1 MDDVD
6 VQRGTMLSSVALMPR
21 RLNFSDSDES
31 PSHGNDHVVVG
42 SSQQE
47 SPKTP
52 PNHVELVSPMT
63 PIARKHRPLIPWR
76 FTADHLA
83 SPSKADSPQKDEL
96 NYSPP
101 IKRIRVLML
110 EEGVLDRSLQ
120 PASTTLLRCPKSYDN
135 NKNISSRNVLSGQS
149 HLNYS
154 CKTKQFSINPFSP
167 AATNLRSKWMND
179 NNNYS
184 NNNNNNNNNN
194 ESHTSENWAKDLTN
208 VELSN
213 LEVTR
218 YFKEFKVEDLIG
230 KGDFGEVYK
239 CVNMLEGMPYAVKKT
254 LKRVVGTRRENYA
267 RKEIY
272 ANAALFSHPNIVA
285 YHSAW
290 NESNWVFIQ
299 LEYCDG
305 GNLDEMIFTKR
316 HNFNDAAVERLLSHL
331 SSALHYMHMSR
342 MVHLDVKPANIMI
355 SHSRYAKEDEDKVD
369 RDIVYKIG
377 DLGHVAH
384 VDNLSDVEDGDA
396 RYLPK
401 EMLSGKYDAH
411 TVTKVDVFSLGM
423 TAYEA
428 VSALRLPSDGPEWHF
443 LRDGFVPDIDGF
455 GLSLLLA
462 NMIDPNP
469 ANRPNALDVFKNI
482 MSKASELVELSSLQF
497 KREYLA
503 SCTKTRSTQCSSTL
517 GNSNKLGTPIALST
531 WHKRR
536 LVGQKS
542 QRYYS
547 F

>member
-1 MDDVD
+1 MDGVD
-6 VQRGTMLSSVALMPR
+6 VHRGTFNTVSLLPR
-21 RLNFSDSDES
+21 RLDFNDSDEFSTSSSNPIVVDDS
-31 PSHGNDHVVVG
+31 PR
-42 SSQQE
+42 QE

-52 PNHVELVSPMT
+52 PNHVKLESPET
-63 PIARKHRPLIPWR
+63 PIPRKHRPLINSWR
-76 FTADHLA
+76 FTADVLA
-83 SPSKADSPQKDEL
+83 SPSKTDSPQKEDVF
-96 NYSPP
+96 YSPP
-101 IKRIRVLML
+101 IKRIRMLKL
-110 EEGVLDRSLQ
+110 EEGISDRSFQ
-120 PASTTLLRCPKSYDN
+120 STTLPKCTRFSYDN
-135 NKNISSRNVLSGQS
+135 NKNNSSSGILSCQS
-149 HLNYS
+149 HLDYS

-167 AATNLRSKWMND
+167 AATDLRSKWMN
-179 NNNYS
+179 NS
-184 NNNNNNNNNN
+184 INNNNNN
-194 ESHTSENWAKDLTN
+194 ESQPLDNVSKDLTN
-208 VELSN
+208 VELSK

-239 CVNMLEGMPYAVKKT
+239 CVNLLEGMPYAVKKT
-254 LKRVVGTRRENYA
+254 LKKVVGTRRENYA

-272 ANAALFSHPNIVA
+272 ANAAMFSHPNIVA

-290 NESNWVFIQ
+290 SESNSVFIQ
-299 LEYCDG
+299 FEYCDG
-305 GNLDEMIFTKR
+305 GNLDDMIFKK
-316 HNFNDAAVERLLSHL
+316 HHEFNDAAVERLLSHL
-331 SSALHYMHMSR
+331 SSALHYMHMLR

-355 SHSRYAKEDEDKVD
+355 CHSKYTKEDEDKVD

-377 DLGHVAH
+377 DLGHAAH
-384 VDNLSDVEDGDA
+384 LDNLCEVEDGDA

-428 VSALRLPSDGPEWHF
+428 VSKLRLPSDGPEWHF
-443 LRDGFVPDIDGF
+443 LRGGFVPDIDGF

-462 NMIDPNP
+462 NMMDPNP
-469 ANRPNALDVFKNI
+469 INRPSAIDVFKNV
-482 MSKASELVELSSLQF
+482 MSKTSELAELSSLQF

-503 SCTKTRSTQCSSTL
+503 SCTKTRSTQCSTTIT
-517 GNSNKLGTPIALST
+517 NANKLGTSIALST

-536 LVGQKS
+536 LIGQKS